1 MPVLTSTPITT
12 QILLAGQKK
21 YMKGTLT
28 LVHVVKSAKKT
39 FDPGIAFRKYTMEE
53 IPALKN
59 LHMGL

>member
-1 MPVLTSTPITT
+1 MWLST
-12 QILLAGQKK
+12 
-21 YMKGTLT
+21 
-28 LVHVVKSAKKT
+28 KKT